1 MARDIIQEN
10 EFDQRMHTSIRV
22 RNRDSSILGNNQ
34 FMGMEEIC
42 IFHKLCNSLI
52 GSSWRVLWEVQR
64 SRMGQSWGSYS

>member
-10 EFDQRMHTSIRV
+10 EFDQRMYTSIRV

-52 GSSWRVLWEVQR
+52 GSS
-64 SRMGQSWGSYS
+64 